1 MSKEL
6 PGPLSNKLMNNL
18 LARAQNRRIHAK
30 VSLEPNSTFTL
41 LQPVRRLHYPNQLIR
56 LLLVGKL
63 LRLVMWLQTALV
75 GLGPDLEEVDFGVGV
90 AVVFRVADAGAGGG
104 ELDFAAL
111 EVFEVAHAVFVFED
125 AVDDVAEDE
134 EFGVA
139 VCSCLVC

>member
-1 MSKEL
+1 
-6 PGPLSNKLMNNL
+6 
-18 LARAQNRRIHAK
+18 
-30 VSLEPNSTFTL
+30 
-41 LQPVRRLHYPNQLIR
+41 
-56 LLLVGKL
+56 
-63 LRLVMWLQTALV
+63 MWLQTALV
-75 GLGPDLEEVDFGVGV
+75 RLGPDLEEVDFGVGV

-139 VCSCLVC
+139 VRSWLVVLEKSRRVYGTGCTYQNRCRPLLCLR